1 MSALM
6 VSIFF
11 ACGDD
16 DDGDTPALIPTIT
29 SLTPSSGAVGDE
41 VVIAGTNFGTSPAVR
56 FGTIAATVA
65 GGSTA
70 NSITVN
76 VPAGLPA
83 GDVAVT
89 VAAGGQTSAAE
100 TFTVTETT
108 DPDPDPDP
116 GSDGMAT
123 VTDTVVAREDLS
135 SLETAIGAASGD
147 LATVLA
153 GDGPFTV
160 FAPNNDAFVKLL
172 RDLGVSELS
181 EVDAATLEQVLR
193 AHVVNDSL
201 GAAELTTGPL
211 TTVNDSTLNI
221 IKGEDGAVTVNGAT
235 VIAADIQVANGV
247 VHIIDS
253 VVNNSIVVEQPQL
266 PDEANTV
273 VDVVAARDE
282 LTSLEAALTA
292 TELVTPLNTAGP
304 FTIFAPNDDAFA
316 ALLTAQDV
324 ADLQGLIDKL
334 GAPAVTDI
342 LRAHVV
348 EGKRTSDQ
356 ILDKQVYSTLDGVTL
371 TVRSEG
377 GKTFINGA
385 EIVTADIEADNGVI
399 HIIDEVVNL
408 SAANDG
414 SNGFTV
420 MIENVS
426 SAQRF
431 FQHGVFNTPVG
442 GTEGVLS
449 NGEAYEFNFQA
460 GRRITGN
467 DARPENNP
475 GQANQTT
482 RLSFVS
488 MYMPSKDWFLGTNPN
503 GVLLYGLDGRAI
515 SADGPVDITDQLKVW
530 DAGTKKGDTD
540 EEDLAPVRQVEGT
553 NATDLVTVT
562 VSNVGTEFTVL
573 ITNKATN
580 GVTFSPGVFGIHTVP
595 TPIFGTNRSAL
606 GDGLKELAEAGDPSV
621 LDATMTRNEGLA
633 VPLSSGVYTINDAN
647 TRPFLTTGQAASG
660 ALEQLAEDGVNG
672 PLFNAIAV
680 DGGIKAKGRFDDNIA
695 PGESITFDVDNVAE
709 GDYLNIIT
717 MMIQSN
723 DVVYTSQEVG
733 IPLFVNGNAFN
744 GNARQYMVAYDAGT
758 EVNEYPGAGPNQP
771 IRGGAATGAAEGGTV
786 QRLNTNGQ
794 PEAEGQGGF
803 TYRPVEERIRVTIT
817 PK

>member
-123 VTDTVVAREDLS
+123 VTDTVVARDDLS

-431 FQHGVFNTPVG
+431 FQHGVFDTPVG
-442 GTEGVLS
+442 ADNAGPIT
-449 NGEAYEFNFQA
+449 NGEAYEFSFDA
-460 GRRITGN
+460 GPNILAGDGGTK
-467 DARPENNP
+467 
-475 GQANQTT
+475 
-482 RLSFVS
+482 LSFVS
-488 MYMPSKDWFLGTNPN
+488 MLQPSQDYFLGTVPN
-503 GVLLYGLDGRAI
+503 GIPLYVGGQALGSGGQA
-515 SADGPVDITDQLKVW
+515 ADVTGQVRVW
-530 DAGTKKGDTD
+530 DAGTKFDNGDADPTPGSVQQLQ
-540 EEDLAPVRQVEGT
+540 EA
-553 NATDLVTVT
+553 ADLVTVT
-562 VSNVGTEFTVL
+562 ISSQGTRFTVR
-573 ITNKATN
+573 IQNDAAN
-580 GVTFSPGVFGIHTVP
+580 NTFSPGAFGIHTVP
-595 TPIFGTNRSAL
+595 TPIFGTDRGA
-606 GDGLKELAEAGDPSV
+606 GTDGLKELAEAGDPSV

-695 PGESITFDVDNVAE
+695 PGSSITFDVDNVAE

-723 DVVYTSQEVG
+723 DIVYTSQEVG